1 MYIRIKNIWILFC
14 YKLYQSIVT
23 SYKVIFKSKKGILER
38 VDITKPILL
47 LGNGPSLSLELSN
60 LNYDDYE
67 FMVVNQFALST
78 YFNRLKP
85 KNYIISDPM
94 YFSDILD
101 SAKSTKQKLFSIFN
115 EVNWDLSLYC
125 RRDSTSYLKK
135 YINND
140 HISFV
145 EINSDIE
152 ISGFSFIK
160 NSLIDRQLGFPSGRN
175 VLNGALILLIWLG
188 FKRIYLLGADHDMF
202 KQFEVDKKSGKIYS
216 VVKHFYTHEVSKRHI
231 RPFEGKLYDW
241 LVAFG
246 LMFKGYEE
254 VYKYANHRNVQIIN
268 CTQKSFIQTFEK
280 ISISDINLYS
290 HE

>member
-1 MYIRIKNIWILFC
+1 
-14 YKLYQSIVT
+14 
-23 SYKVIFKSKKGILER
+23 
-38 VDITKPILL
+38 
-47 LGNGPSLSLELSN
+47 N

-231 RPFEGKLYDW
+231 
-241 LVAFG
+241 
-246 LMFKGYEE
+246 
-254 VYKYANHRNVQIIN
+254 
-268 CTQKSFIQTFEK
+268 
-280 ISISDINLYS
+280 
-290 HE
+290 

>member
-175 VLNGALILLIWLG
+175 VLNGALILLIW
-188 FKRIYLLGADHDMF
+188 
-202 KQFEVDKKSGKIYS
+202 
-216 VVKHFYTHEVSKRHI
+216 
-231 RPFEGKLYDW
+231 
-241 LVAFG
+241 
-246 LMFKGYEE
+246 
-254 VYKYANHRNVQIIN
+254 
-268 CTQKSFIQTFEK
+268 
-280 ISISDINLYS
+280 
-290 HE
+290 

>member
-101 SAKSTKQKLFSIFN
+101 
-115 EVNWDLSLYC
+115 
-125 RRDSTSYLKK
+125 
-135 YINND
+135 
-140 HISFV
+140 FV
-145 EINSDIE
+145 
-152 ISGFSFIK
+152 
-160 NSLIDRQLGFPSGRN
+160 
-175 VLNGALILLIWLG
+175 
-188 FKRIYLLGADHDMF
+188 
-202 KQFEVDKKSGKIYS
+202 
-216 VVKHFYTHEVSKRHI
+216 
-231 RPFEGKLYDW
+231 
-241 LVAFG
+241 
-246 LMFKGYEE
+246 
-254 VYKYANHRNVQIIN
+254 
-268 CTQKSFIQTFEK
+268 
-280 ISISDINLYS
+280 
-290 HE
+290 